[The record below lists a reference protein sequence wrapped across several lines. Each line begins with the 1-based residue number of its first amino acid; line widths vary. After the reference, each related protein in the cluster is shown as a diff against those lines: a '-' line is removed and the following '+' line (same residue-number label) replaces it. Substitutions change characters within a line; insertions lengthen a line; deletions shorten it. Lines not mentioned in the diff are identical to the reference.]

1 MDEVKS
7 IYGAACKHPTLRL
20 LQLDNNINSSSSK
33 DVDAVVDTPVVVI
46 NATTTATGNVS
57 KRVRISNSNYT
68 DKDDPHHPHQHQHV
82 DRVSLSS
89 SSSSEMM
96 KSKYI
101 VPSQMRSMM
110 DIDQLLHSSYQFGLD
125 LRDEI
130 HKLEQVSKEG
140 SSLID

>member
-20 LQLDNNINSSSSK
+20 LQLDNNNSSSSK
-33 DVDAVVDTPVVVI
+33 DVDAVVDTLVI
-46 NATTTATGNVS
+46 NATTATGHVS

-68 DKDDPHHPHQHQHV
+68 DKDDQHHPHQHQHV
-82 DRVSLSS
+82 DRVS
-89 SSSSEMM
+89 SSSSELM
-96 KSKYI
+96 KSKHHHQYI

-110 DIDQLLHSSYQFGLD
+110 DIDQLLQSSYQFGLD
-125 LRDEI
+125 LREEI
-130 HKLEQVSKEG
+130 HKLQQVSKEG